1 MSAGPGLS
9 RRGFF
14 HMKQSP
20 KEIMITPPIYISLVE
35 QVVARIPEHTW
46 EDVRTAIITNIV
58 DAMPSDI
65 LMQLT
70 DAPDDFDR
78 AEEILYDYYELPER
92 KEDLIIDAF
101 KILGEDNTLYMLDAL
116 QLEKI
121 QAPQDDQ
128 DN

>member
-1 MSAGPGLS
+1 
-9 RRGFF
+9 
-14 HMKQSP
+14 
-20 KEIMITPPIYISLVE
+20 MITPPIDVSLVD

-58 DAMPSDI
+58 DAMPSEI

-92 KEDLIIDAF
+92 KQDLIIDAF

>member
-1 MSAGPGLS
+1 
-9 RRGFF
+9 
-14 HMKQSP
+14 
-20 KEIMITPPIYISLVE
+20 MITPPVDVSLVD
-35 QVVARIPEHTW
+35 QVVARIPEHTC

-58 DAMPSDI
+58 DAMPSEI

-92 KEDLIIDAF
+92 KDDLIIDAF

>member
-1 MSAGPGLS
+1 
-9 RRGFF
+9 
-14 HMKQSP
+14 MKQS
-20 KEIMITPPIYISLVE
+20 EQQIMITPPVYMLLAE
-35 QVVARIPEHTW
+35 EVVARIPDHTW

-65 LMQLT
+65 MIQLT
-70 DAPDDFDR
+70 DTPDDFDR

-92 KEDLIIDAF
+92 QLDLIIDAF
-101 KILGEDNTLYMLDAL
+101 KILGEENTLYMLDAL

>member
-1 MSAGPGLS
+1 
-9 RRGFF
+9 
-14 HMKQSP
+14 
-20 KEIMITPPIYISLVE
+20 
-35 QVVARIPEHTW
+35 
-46 EDVRTAIITNIV
+46 
-58 DAMPSDI
+58 MPADI
-65 LMQLT
+65 RMQLT

-92 KEDLIIDAF
+92 KQDLIIDAF
-101 KILGEDNTLYMLDAL
+101 KILGEENTLYMLDAL